1 MKLMNV
7 EMETML
13 GQVQSVLGHVD
24 KVGYVAAR
32 NTRILN
38 IALTEYFQIK
48 QELIT
53 KHGEKE
59 IIDGEPTGR
68 IVVTPKSEHFK
79 EFEKEFSEIA
89 TIKHEVEL
97 MKLNYNEV
105 IGILSGE
112 EILKLEWMLE
122 EERFHKLLHTI
133 FYICKLADFEIEGRI
148 VLIDRRTGK
157 TWR

>member
-32 NTRILN
+32 NTRLLN
-38 IALTEYFQIK
+38 TALTEYFQIK
-48 QELIT
+48 QELIY
-53 KHGEKE
+53 KYGEQE
-59 IIDGEPTGR
+59 MIDGKTTGR
-68 IVVTPKSEHFK
+68 IVVTPDSKHFK

-105 IGILSGE
+105 VGILSGE
-112 EILKLEWMLE
+112 EILKLDWMLE
-122 EERFHKLLHTI
+122 DEE
-133 FYICKLADFEIEGRI
+133 G
-148 VLIDRRTGK
+148 
-157 TWR
+157 

>member
-1 MKLMNV
+1 MNV

-32 NTRILN
+32 NTRLLN
-38 IALTEYFQIK
+38 TALTEYFQIK

-53 KHGEKE
+53 KYGEKE
-59 IIDGEPTGR
+59 IIDGELTGR

-89 TIKHEVEL
+89 TIEHEVEL

-122 EERFHKLLHTI
+122 DEE
-133 FYICKLADFEIEGRI
+133 G
-148 VLIDRRTGK
+148 
-157 TWR
+157 

>member
-32 NTRILN
+32 NTRLLN
-38 IALTEYFQIK
+38 TALTEYFQIK

-53 KHGEKE
+53 KYGEKE
-59 IIDGEPTGR
+59 IIDGELTGR

-89 TIKHEVEL
+89 L

-122 EERFHKLLHTI
+122 DEE
-133 FYICKLADFEIEGRI
+133 G
-148 VLIDRRTGK
+148 
-157 TWR
+157 

>member
-32 NTRILN
+32 NTRLLN
-38 IALTEYFQIK
+38 TALTEYFQIK

-53 KHGEKE
+53 KYGEKE
-59 IIDGEPTGR
+59 IINGEPTGR

-79 EFEKEFSEIA
+79 EFEKEFS
-89 TIKHEVEL
+89 
-97 MKLNYNEV
+97 
-105 IGILSGE
+105 
-112 EILKLEWMLE
+112 
-122 EERFHKLLHTI
+122 
-133 FYICKLADFEIEGRI
+133 
-148 VLIDRRTGK
+148 
-157 TWR
+157 

>member
-32 NTRILN
+32 NTRLLN
-38 IALTEYFQIK
+38 TALTEYFQIK
-48 QELIT
+48 Q
-53 KHGEKE
+53 
-59 IIDGEPTGR
+59 EPTGR

-112 EILKLEWMLE
+112 EILKLDWMLE
-122 EERFHKLLHTI
+122 DEE
-133 FYICKLADFEIEGRI
+133 G
-148 VLIDRRTGK
+148 
-157 TWR
+157 

>member
-32 NTRILN
+32 NTRLLN
-38 IALTEYFQIK
+38 TALTEYFQIK
-48 QELIT
+48 QELIY
-53 KHGEKE
+53 KYGEQE
-59 IIDGEPTGR
+59 MIDGKTTGR
-68 IVVTPKSEHFK
+68 IAVTPDSKHFK

-89 TIKHEVEL
+89 TIEHEVEL

-112 EILKLEWMLE
+112 EILKLDWMLE
-122 EERFHKLLHTI
+122 DEE
-133 FYICKLADFEIEGRI
+133 G
-148 VLIDRRTGK
+148 
-157 TWR
+157 

>member
-24 KVGYVAAR
+24 KVAR

-38 IALTEYFQIK
+38 TALTEYFQIK

-53 KHGEKE
+53 KYGEKE

-89 TIKHEVEL
+89 TIKHEVEF

-112 EILKLEWMLE
+112 EILKLDWMLE
-122 EERFHKLLHTI
+122 DEE
-133 FYICKLADFEIEGRI
+133 G
-148 VLIDRRTGK
+148 
-157 TWR
+157 

>member
-1 MKLMNV
+1 MKLTNIR
-7 EMETML
+7 METML
-13 GQVQSVLGHVD
+13 TQLQKVLGHVD

-38 IALTEYFQIK
+38 DELTEYFQIK
-48 QELIT
+48 QELIY
-53 KHGEKE
+53 KYGEKE

-89 TIKHEVEL
+89 TIEHEVEL

-112 EILKLEWMLE
+112 EILKLDWMLE
-122 EERFHKLLHTI
+122 DEE
-133 FYICKLADFEIEGRI
+133 G
-148 VLIDRRTGK
+148 
-157 TWR
+157 

>member
-38 IALTEYFQIK
+38 TALTEYFQIK

-53 KHGEKE
+53 KHG
-59 IIDGEPTGR
+59 
-68 IVVTPKSEHFK
+68 
-79 EFEKEFSEIA
+79 
-89 TIKHEVEL
+89 
-97 MKLNYNEV
+97 
-105 IGILSGE
+105 
-112 EILKLEWMLE
+112 
-122 EERFHKLLHTI
+122 
-133 FYICKLADFEIEGRI
+133 
-148 VLIDRRTGK
+148 
-157 TWR
+157 

>member
-32 NTRILN
+32 NTRLLN
-38 IALTEYFQIK
+38 TALTEYFQIK

-53 KHGEKE
+53 KYGEKE
-59 IIDGEPTGR
+59 IIDGELTGR

-79 EFEKEFSEIA
+79 EFEMEFSEIA

-122 EERFHKLLHTI
+122 DEE
-133 FYICKLADFEIEGRI
+133 G
-148 VLIDRRTGK
+148 
-157 TWR
+157 